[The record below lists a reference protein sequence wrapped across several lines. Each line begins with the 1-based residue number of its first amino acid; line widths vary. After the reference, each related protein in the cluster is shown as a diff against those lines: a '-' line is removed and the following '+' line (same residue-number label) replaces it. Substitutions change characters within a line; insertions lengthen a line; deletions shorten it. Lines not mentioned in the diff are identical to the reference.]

1 MAEGATIPIRILR
14 TLWEII
20 CHPIDFFYARFFS
33 RWARYTTILLMM
45 QPVDELLRMRLGR
58 NIFSLFRKGVMFCT
72 ERGEQLPKSPA
83 ISNTITRNFA
93 KKMNGIPA
101 ASIMDSLFNF
111 PITAHLMGGVPLGR
125 DEKEGVVDENFQV
138 HNYPGLYVVDGSIMP
153 GNPGVN
159 PSLTITALAEYA
171 MSKIPPK

>member
-1 MAEGATIPIRILR
+1 MIR

-20 CHPIDFFYARFFS
+20 RHPIDFLYARFFS

-45 QPVDELLRMRLGR
+45 QPIEELLCMRLGR
-58 NIFSLFRKGVMFCT
+58 NVFTLFRKGVMFRT
-72 ERGEQLPKSPA
+72 ERGEQLPKSPT
-83 ISNTITRNFA
+83 ISNTITRVFA
-93 KKMNGIPA
+93 QKINGIPGA
-101 ASIMDSLFNF
+101 TFMDSLFNF

-125 DEKEGVVDENFQV
+125 DENEGVVDVNFQV
-138 HNYPGLYVVDGSIMP
+138 HNYPGLYVVDGSVMP